1 MKKLLAFILTF
12 VFLLALIGC
21 NDPQGNENT
30 TPQDTT
36 PQEMSAQSPT
46 GNEWEIK
53 EIVDRT
59 EIDVIYVAE
68 AIEPFYSDE
77 NYVYEF
83 ACIISPYVIVYYKNG
98 TEENV
103 KVALE
108 KGHIT
113 IADLDEYD
121 IGYMK
126 RPKSD

>member
-1 MKKLLAFILTF
+1 MKKLLALTLTV

-21 NDPQGNENT
+21 NDPQGTES
-30 TPQDTT
+30 TT
-36 PQEMSAQSPT
+36 PQEMSPQSQT
-46 GNEWEIK
+46 DNEWEIK
-53 EIVDRT
+53 DIVDRT
-59 EIDVIYVAE
+59 EIDAIGVGE

-77 NYVYEF
+77 NYIYEF
-83 ACIISPYVIVYYKNG
+83 SCIISPYVIVYYQNG

-121 IGYMK
+121 IGYTK